1 MAIRTEQMK
10 EIMDIRFDDPQ
21 KEKELCMQML
31 SESKDRYTEAFGRTY
46 LGDAYHTLG
55 QIDEAL
61 FELGRGLKLAEAY
74 GYEEL
79 LFVLYNLIGIIYM
92 YRDDEQTALDYF
104 FNGIALSEKVNDKMM

>member
-10 EIMDIRFDDPQ
+10 EILDIRFDDPQ
-21 KEKELCMQML
+21 KEKELCVQML

-61 FELGRGLKLAEAY
+61 FELRRGLELSEAE
-74 GYEEL
+74 GYEDL
-79 LFVLYNLIGIIYM
+79 LFILYNLD
-92 YRDDEQTALDYF
+92 RKAH
-104 FNGIALSEKVNDKMM
+104 V